1 MPVPCDLSIGDIW
14 KKDNKI
20 IADGL
25 ILCPIHV
32 TPKPSLN
39 WLIIKNSTQLSDGEL
54 SHLKKGS
61 GYMGDGPEV
70 TYKIGNATVRIHGKI
85 DPDKLKAATVEFLK
99 SVERQKKSKEK
110 EAMEKGA

>member
-1 MPVPCDLSIGDIW
+1 MAVPCDLSIGDIW
-14 KKDNKI
+14 KKDNRI

-25 ILCPIHV
+25 ILCPMHGIL
-32 TPKPSLN
+32 KSSLN
-39 WLIIKNSTQLSDGEL
+39 WLIKNNTQSGREL

-61 GYMGDGPEV
+61 GYMGDGPEA
-70 TYKIGNATVRIHGKI
+70 TYKIGNATVRVHGKI